1 MTKKGS
7 FWKGNIK
14 KIKKKN
20 KERRIQQRIKVSHM
34 RIEKNVFNVL
44 KSVVTDNEKKQ
55 QQILQELEDISQE
68 PVEYC
73 KLLLD
78 ANIIYDI
85 FFANVDTVSILKNY
99 LKKKPLWGN
108 DLLFL
113 TLDRVIT
120 EFMNMMK
127 YKFAEEFD
135 YVQVCAQLY
144 SLGRFED
151 DKLDTNAEFARKAQ
165 DLCKSEKYKGN
176 NGVPLSEVDCYLLE
190 YAIEHSCK
198 LVTRDIALI
207 DATKKEIRL
216 RFDESKL
223 NAVTSPGV
231 FNPKNYH

>member
-1 MTKKGS
+1 MIMKGS

-14 KIKKKN
+14 KIKKER
-20 KERRIQQRIKVSHM
+20 KERRIAEKVKISRM
-34 RIEKNVFNVL
+34 KIEKTVFNVL

-55 QQILQELEDISQE
+55 QQKLQELEDISQE

-78 ANIIYDI
+78 SVIIYDI
-85 FFANVDTVSILKNY
+85 FMEPGAGARLNNY
-99 LKKKPLWGN
+99 LEKKPLWGN

-120 EFMNMMK
+120 EFKNMMK

-135 YVQVCAQLY
+135 YDQICGQLLR
-144 SLGRFED
+144 LGRFQD
-151 DKLDTNAEFARKAQ
+151 VKLDTRAEYAHKAEE
-165 DLCKSEKYKGN
+165 LCKSEKYTN
-176 NGVPLSEVDCYLLE
+176 DDGVPLSLVDCYLLE

-198 LVTRDIALI
+198 LVTRDNALI

-216 RFDESKL
+216 RFDESEL
-223 NAVTSPGV
+223 TGATSPGV
-231 FNPKNYH
+231 FNPKRT